1 MPPKTA
7 PRKRS
12 DAAKRKVAETANVAA
27 RRAPPPPPGNDFGR
41 VFDENDP
48 DNFISQLL
56 NQNDH
61 SWLTN
66 RPHVSLDS
74 TLHLANEQLRLA
86 SVQRARMARFGDD
99 LSAPS
104 VDAPNVA
111 VRVAKLRRNIASTAA
126 QLHERTIKL
135 QLSSLATSSPSSDA
149 QRAARLRERAALERQ
164 IHALQKTHQSQVVEL
179 QRLCDGYSKT
189 PSSTTKQTKVIDAT
203 NGLTPGFGNDQ
214 SSVSAATARVFDDD
228 ARAEMPLHPPSHR
241 IGVIGDDD
249 EDDDDV
255 LFDVPTM

>member
-12 DAAKRKVAETANVAA
+12 DAAKRKVAETGAA
-27 RRAPPPPPGNDFGR
+27 RRETPPAGNDFGR

-66 RPHVSLDS
+66 RPHVGLDS
-74 TLHLANEQLRLA
+74 TLHLANEQLRLE
-86 SVQRARMARFGDD
+86 SVQSARMAARFGDD
-99 LSAPS
+99 FPAPS

-126 QLHERTIKL
+126 QLHERTINL
-135 QLSSLATSSPSSDA
+135 QLCSLATSSSQSSDA
-149 QRAARLRERAALERQ
+149 QRAALEHQ

-179 QRLCDGYSKT
+179 QRLCDG
-189 PSSTTKQTKVIDAT
+189 SSTKKPNATSKRPKVMDS
-203 NGLTPGFGNDQ
+203 TPGFGGHDH
-214 SSVSAATARVFDDD
+214 SSVSVATARVFDDA
-228 ARAEMPLHPPSHR
+228 ARAKTPLHPPSRRVDADH
-241 IGVIGDDD
+241 DHDHD
-249 EDDDDV
+249 HDHDDDV
-255 LFDVPTM
+255 LFDFPTM